1 MLLGVVL
8 DDNLGFPGAG
18 CAEEPSE
25 LLTVW
30 GLHSLLGLSLTVGLG
45 FFSLH
50 FLA

>member
-30 GLHSLLGLSLTVGLG
+30 GFTPFLVCLLLWV
-45 FFSLH
+45 
-50 FLA
+50 